1 VCCFLKEKE
10 EGETSSLMVC
20 MASPKR
26 TQLQVQATPDSRSFK
41 NNSLLFKRSRKF
53 GTVTMAGIT
62 ADRRLS
68 PMDPKEE
75 LNTKVEN

>member
-1 VCCFLKEKE
+1 
-10 EGETSSLMVC
+10 
-20 MASPKR
+20 
-26 TQLQVQATPDSRSFK
+26 VQATPDSRSFK